1 VIAQLAVDMQGRPG
15 RRIMTPVRLHDWT
28 GFATLAAILH
38 TIGCVLFGNWPA
50 ALIGLVVAVVFGALT
65 RYWSV
70 TEPGPMPYVLRWTLA
85 FPRGNLAPEHLETLL
100 EPRRGERMLEVG
112 PGTGIYSI
120 PIAKALGSDGSLDV
134 IDVQQE
140 MLDEVTARARAAG
153 VVNVTATCGDAR
165 TLPYPDGAFD
175 AAYLVGVLG
184 EIPDEAAALREL
196 RRVLKP
202 AGRLVVG
209 EVAIDPDFVRL
220 GTLRERTRA
229 ARFELDRRRGNAFSY
244 FARFRAI

>member
-1 VIAQLAVDMQGRPG
+1 M
-15 RRIMTPVRLHDWT
+15 RLHDVT

-50 ALIGLVVAVVFGALT
+50 ALGGVVAVAVLGALT

-70 TEPGPMPYVLRWTLA
+70 TEPGPMPYLLRWTLA
-85 FPRGNLAPEHLETLL
+85 FPRGNLSPEHLERLL

-120 PIAKALGSDGSLDV
+120 PIAKALGRDGALDV
-134 IDVQQE
+134 LDVQQE
-140 MLDEVTARARAAG
+140 MLDEVTTRARAAG
-153 VVNVTATCGDAR
+153 VENLIATRGDAR
-165 TLPYPDGAFD
+165 TLPYPDGTFD

-184 EIPDEAAALREL
+184 EIPDEPTALREL
-196 RRVLKP
+196 RRVLRP
-202 AGRLVVG
+202 EGRLVVG

-220 GTLRERTRA
+220 GPLRERTRA
-229 ARFELDRRRGNAFSY
+229 ARFEFDRRQGNALSY
-244 FARFRAI
+244 FARFRAV

>member
-1 VIAQLAVDMQGRPG
+1 M
-15 RRIMTPVRLHDWT
+15 RLHDWT

-38 TIGCVLFGNWPA
+38 TIGCVLFANWTA
-50 ALIGLVVAVVFGALT
+50 AWVGLGFAVVLGALT

-70 TEPGPMPYVLRWTLA
+70 TEPGPMPYMLRWTLA
-85 FPRGNLAPEHLETLL
+85 FPRGNLSPEHLARLL

-112 PGTGIYSI
+112 PGTGIYSV
-120 PIAKALGSDGSLDV
+120 PIAQALGHEGALDV

-140 MLDEVTARARAAG
+140 MLDEVTAHARAAG
-153 VVNVTATCGDAR
+153 VANVTATRGDAR
-165 TLPYPDGAFD
+165 TLPYPDAAFD

-184 EIPDEAAALREL
+184 EIPDESAALREL

-202 AGRLVVG
+202 SGRLVVG

-220 GTLRERTRA
+220 GPLRERTRA
-229 ARFELDRRRGNAFSY
+229 ARFELERRQGNVFSY
-244 FARFRAI
+244 LARFRAV

>member
-1 VIAQLAVDMQGRPG
+1 M
-15 RRIMTPVRLHDWT
+15 MRLHDFT

-50 ALIGLVVAVVFGALT
+50 AMVGFAVAIVLGALT
-65 RYWSV
+65 RYLSV

-85 FPRGNLAPEHLETLL
+85 FPRGNLSPAHLERVLA
-100 EPRRGERMLEVG
+100 PRPGERMLEIG
-112 PGTGIYSI
+112 PGTGIYTI
-120 PIAKALGSDGSLDV
+120 PVAKALGRDGSLDV

-140 MLDEVTARARAAG
+140 MLDEVATRTRAAG
-153 VVNVTATCGDAR
+153 VANVTATCGDAR
-165 TLPYPDGAFD
+165 TLPYPDAAFD

-202 AGRLVVG
+202 NGRLVVG

-220 GTLRERTRA
+220 GALRERTRA
-229 ARFELDRRRGNAFSY
+229 ARFEFDRRQGNALSY
-244 FARFRAI
+244 FARFRAV

>member
-1 VIAQLAVDMQGRPG
+1 M
-15 RRIMTPVRLHDWT
+15 RLHDFT

-38 TIGCVLFGNWPA
+38 TLGCVLFGNWPA
-50 ALIGLVVAVVFGALT
+50 ALVGVVAVIVLGALT

-70 TEPGPMPYVLRWTLA
+70 TEPGPMPYLLRWTLA
-85 FPRGNLAPEHLETLL
+85 VPRGNLSPKHLKTLL
-100 EPRRGERMLEVG
+100 EPRRGERMLEIG

-120 PIAKALGSDGSLDV
+120 PIAQALGSDGALDV
-134 IDVQQE
+134 LDVQQE
-140 MLDEVTARARAAG
+140 MLDEVTARARTARVA
-153 VVNVTATCGDAR
+153 NLTATRGDAR
-165 TLPYPDGAFD
+165 SLPYPDAAFD

-202 AGRLVVG
+202 QGRLVVG

-220 GTLRERTRA
+220 GPLRERTGA
-229 ARFELDRRRGNAFSY
+229 AGFALDRRQGNALSY
-244 FARFRAI
+244 LARFRAV

>member
-1 VIAQLAVDMQGRPG
+1 M
-15 RRIMTPVRLHDWT
+15 RLHDLS

-50 ALIGLVVAVVFGALT
+50 ALAGLVAVVVLGALT

-70 TEPGPMPYVLRWTLA
+70 SEPGPMPYALRWTLA
-85 FPRGNLAPEHLETLL
+85 FPRGNLSPTHLATLL
-100 EPRRGERMLEVG
+100 EPRRGERMLEIG

-120 PIAKALGSDGSLDV
+120 PIAQALGSDGALDV
-134 IDVQQE
+134 LDVQQE
-140 MLDEVTARARAAG
+140 MLDEVTARARTAG
-153 VVNVTATCGDAR
+153 IANLTAIRGDAR
-165 TLPYPDGAFD
+165 SLPYPDAAFD

-184 EIPDEAAALREL
+184 EIPDEAVALREL

-220 GTLRERTRA
+220 GPLRERTRA
-229 ARFELDRRRGNAFSY
+229 ARFEFDRRQGNAFSY
-244 FARFRAI
+244 LARFRVA

>member
-1 VIAQLAVDMQGRPG
+1 M
-15 RRIMTPVRLHDWT
+15 RLHDFT

-38 TIGCVLFGNWPA
+38 TLGCVLFGNWPA
-50 ALIGLVVAVVFGALT
+50 ALVGVVAVIVLGALT

-70 TEPGPMPYVLRWTLA
+70 TEPGPMPYLLRWTLA
-85 FPRGNLAPEHLETLL
+85 FPRGNLSPKHLKTLL
-100 EPRRGERMLEVG
+100 EPRRGERMLEIG

-120 PIAKALGSDGSLDV
+120 PIAQALGSHGALDV
-134 IDVQQE
+134 LVVQQE
-140 MLDEVTARARAAG
+140 MLDEVTARARTAHVA
-153 VVNVTATCGDAR
+153 NLTATRGDAR
-165 TLPYPDGAFD
+165 SLPYPDAAFD

-202 AGRLVVG
+202 QGRLVVG

-220 GTLRERTRA
+220 GPLRERTGA
-229 ARFELDRRRGNAFSY
+229 AGFALDRRQGNALSY
-244 FARFRAI
+244 LARFRAV

>member
-1 VIAQLAVDMQGRPG
+1 M
-15 RRIMTPVRLHDWT
+15 RRERSVGVMRLHDWT

-38 TIGCVLFGNWPA
+38 TLGCALFGNWPA
-50 ALIGLVVAVVFGALT
+50 AQVGLVVAVILGVLT

-85 FPRGNLAPEHLETLL
+85 FPRGNLSPAHLTKLL
-100 EPRRGERMLEVG
+100 EPRRGERILEVG

-120 PIAKALGSDGSLDV
+120 PIATAIGSDGSLDV
-134 IDVQQE
+134 LDVQQA
-140 MLDEVTARARAAG
+140 MLDEVAARARAEG
-153 VVNVTATCGDAR
+153 VTNITATCGDAQ

-184 EIPDEAAALREL
+184 EIPDEPAALREL

-202 AGRLVVG
+202 DGRLVVG

-220 GTLRERTRA
+220 GPLRQRTRA
-229 ARFELDRRRGNAFSY
+229 ARFELERRHGSAWSY
-244 FARFRAI
+244 LARFRAV

>member
-1 VIAQLAVDMQGRPG
+1 M
-15 RRIMTPVRLHDWT
+15 RLHDFS

-50 ALIGLVVAVVFGALT
+50 ALVGVVAVVVLGGLT

-85 FPRGNLAPEHLETLL
+85 FPRGNLSPAHLERLL
-100 EPRRGERMLEVG
+100 APRRGERMLEIG
-112 PGTGIYSI
+112 PGTGVYSI
-120 PIAKALGSDGSLDV
+120 PIAKALGQDGSLDV
-134 IDVQQE
+134 LDVQQE
-140 MLDEVTARARAAG
+140 MLDEVTAHARAAG
-153 VVNVTATCGDAR
+153 VGNVTATRGDAR
-165 TLPYPDGAFD
+165 TLPYSDDTFD

-184 EIPDEAAALREL
+184 EIPDEARALREL

-202 AGRLVVG
+202 EGRLVVG

-220 GTLRERTRA
+220 GPLRERTGA
-229 ARFELDRRRGNAFSY
+229 AGFAFDRRQGNALSY
-244 FARFRAI
+244 LARFRAA

>member
-1 VIAQLAVDMQGRPG
+1 MIAPM
-15 RRIMTPVRLHDWT
+15 RLHDFT
-28 GFATLAAILH
+28 GFATLAAVLH
-38 TIGCVLFGNWPA
+38 TIGCILFGNWPA
-50 ALIGLVVAVVFGALT
+50 ASVGLVAAVGLGTLT

-85 FPRGNLAPEHLETLL
+85 FPRGNLSPQHLETVL

-112 PGTGIYSI
+112 PGTGVYSI
-120 PIAKALGSDGSLDV
+120 PIAKALGPDGSLDV
-134 IDVQQE
+134 LDVQQE
-140 MLDEVTARARAAG
+140 MLDEVRARARRAG
-153 VVNVTATCGDAR
+153 VANVTATRGDAR
-165 TLPYPDGAFD
+165 ALPYPDGAFD

-220 GTLRERTRA
+220 GALRERTGA
-229 ARFELDRRRGNAFSY
+229 ARFVLERRQGHALSY
-244 FARFRAI
+244 FARFRAV

>member
-1 VIAQLAVDMQGRPG
+1 M
-15 RRIMTPVRLHDWT
+15 MRLHDFS

-50 ALIGLVVAVVFGALT
+50 ALVGVVAVVVLGSLT

-85 FPRGNLAPEHLETLL
+85 LPRGNLSPAHLERLL
-100 EPRRGERMLEVG
+100 APRSGERMLEIG

-120 PIAKALGSDGSLDV
+120 PIAKALGQDGSLDV
-134 IDVQQE
+134 LDVQQE
-140 MLDEVTARARAAG
+140 MLDEVAARARAAG
-153 VVNVTATCGDAR
+153 VGNVTATRGDAR
-165 TLPYPDGAFD
+165 TLPYPDGTFD
-175 AAYLVGVLG
+175 AAYLVTVLG
-184 EIPDEAAALREL
+184 EIPDEAGALREL

-202 AGRLVVG
+202 EGRLVVG

-220 GTLRERTRA
+220 GPLRERTA
-229 ARFELDRRRGNAFSY
+229 AAGFAFDRRQGNALSY
-244 FARFRAI
+244 LARFRAA

>member
-1 VIAQLAVDMQGRPG
+1 MSP
-15 RRIMTPVRLHDWT
+15 MRLHDWT

-38 TIGCVLFGNWPA
+38 TVGCVIFGNWPA
-50 ALIGLVVAVVFGALT
+50 AWAGLVAVVVLGVLT

-70 TEPGPMPYVLRWTLA
+70 TEPGPMPYGLRWTLA
-85 FPRGNLAPEHLETLL
+85 FPRGNLSPAHLTTLL

-120 PIAKALGSDGSLDV
+120 PIARALEPDGSLDV
-134 IDVQQE
+134 LDVQQE
-140 MLDEVTARARAAG
+140 MLDELTVRARAAEVG
-153 VVNVTATCGDAR
+153 NVTATRGDAR
-165 TLPYPDGAFD
+165 ALPYPDGAFD

-184 EIPDEAAALREL
+184 EIPDGAAALREL

-202 AGRLVVG
+202 DGRLVVG

-220 GTLRERTRA
+220 GVLRERARA
-229 ARFELDRRRGNAFSY
+229 ARLELERRHGNALSY
-244 FARFRAI
+244 LARFRVA

>member
-1 VIAQLAVDMQGRPG
+1 MRPRHMG
-15 RRIMTPVRLHDWT
+15 SLRLHDLT

-38 TIGCVLFGNWPA
+38 TVGAALFGNWPA
-50 ALIGLVVAVVFGALT
+50 AMVGLVVMIVLGGLT

-70 TEPGPMPYVLRWTLA
+70 TEPGPMPYLLRWTLA
-85 FPRGNLAPEHLETLL
+85 FPRGNLSPAHLSTLL
-100 EPRRGERMLEVG
+100 GPRRGERILEIG

-120 PIAKALGSDGSLDV
+120 PIARAIEPDGSLDV
-134 IDVQQE
+134 LDVQQA

-153 VVNVTATCGDAR
+153 VANVTATCGDAR
-165 TLPYPDGAFD
+165 TLPYPDGVFD

-184 EIPDEAAALREL
+184 EIPDEPAALREL

-202 AGRLVVG
+202 GARLVVG

-220 GTLRERTRA
+220 GPLRERTRA
-229 ARFELDRRRGNAFSY
+229 ARFEFERRHGNALSY
-244 FARFRAI
+244 LARFRAA